1 MSLERVGWIHN
12 SHPCGSGVMSLF
24 LEITPVYAA
33 AINQRLAIVLFPIV
47 ILIPAHIFM
56 CSAVKLEKET
66 SGMQNDY

>member
-1 MSLERVGWIHN
+1 
-12 SHPCGSGVMSLF
+12 MSLF

-33 AINQRLAIVLFPIV
+33 AINQRLAIVFFPIV
-47 ILIPAHIFM
+47 ILIPAHIFI